1 MGALSR
7 SEMMAEADLLNPLA
21 STMGQSLSSVIK
33 QKLLYNLV
41 DPIEQRKLSMAMFE
55 EPEWGHMNA
64 ERTAHKE
71 IAPASIRI

>member
-1 MGALSR
+1 
-7 SEMMAEADLLNPLA
+7 
-21 STMGQSLSSVIK
+21 VIK

-41 DPIEQRKLSMAMFE
+41 DPIEQRKVNMAMFE
-55 EPEWGHMNA
+55 EPGWGDMHA